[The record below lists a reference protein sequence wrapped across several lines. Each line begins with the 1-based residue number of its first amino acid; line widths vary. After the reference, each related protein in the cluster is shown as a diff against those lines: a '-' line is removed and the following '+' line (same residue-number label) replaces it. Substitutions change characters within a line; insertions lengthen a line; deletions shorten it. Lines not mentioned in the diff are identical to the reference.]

1 MKNTLKIFV
10 AAALCLAATSCA
22 DKSPQDREMDR
33 FISSLMKRM
42 TFEEKVGQ
50 LNMPDHG
57 TMTTGTGASFN
68 IAERIIKG
76 EAGAILNARGY
87 KKIYELQHL
96 AVDSSRL
103 GIPLL
108 FGMDVIHGYQTVFPI
123 PLGLSCTW
131 DMEAVEE
138 SAHIAAVEAS
148 ADGTNWT
155 FSPMVDLGRDPR
167 WGRVAEGTEK
177 IPILTPG

>member
-1 MKNTLKIFV
+1 MKNTLKILV

-50 LNMPDHG
+50 LNMPDYG

-87 KKIYELQHL
+87 KKIYELQRL
-96 AVDSSRL
+96 AVD
-103 GIPLL
+103 
-108 FGMDVIHGYQTVFPI
+108 
-123 PLGLSCTW
+123 
-131 DMEAVEE
+131 
-138 SAHIAAVEAS
+138 
-148 ADGTNWT
+148 
-155 FSPMVDLGRDPR
+155 
-167 WGRVAEGTEK
+167 
-177 IPILTPG
+177 